1 MPKKNKEK
9 EPLTEEQIKRKDY
22 AKEVRR
28 TSLRFGLILFVYNII
43 ATAVV
48 IGIAALV
55 VFGFN
60 LEFSPVAGFIFLI
73 VALVIDMIISFT
85 LTSIAMYR
93 SNLDIERIKQA
104 LNQMMEGDYNINLK
118 LRTRSRPFKE
128 IAEMINDLA
137 KELDSVSI
145 LKRDFTKNFSHE
157 FKTPIASI
165 KGYTELLLE
174 DKHLSDEERNKYYSI
189 IVEQTEFLA
198 NLANS
203 TLLLSNLESSNIV
216 IDKVDLYI
224 DEEIEEIALL
234 SYSDVEAKNIEV
246 DIELDHWIVNAS
258 KDLFQD
264 LWMNLINN
272 AIKYTKV
279 DGHIKI
285 RSEED
290 DSEIRI
296 SILDDGVG
304 ISEESLPHIFETY
317 YQERQPGSNKGIGLG
332 LSICKQICDAFGW
345 DIEAKSKKGM
355 GSTFT
360 VHIPKMS
367 ANEY

>member
-1 MPKKNKEK
+1 MPKNNKEK
-9 EPLTEEQIKRKDY
+9 KSKDNKKELTYSQ
-22 AKEVRR
+22 EVRR
-28 TSLRFGLILFVYNII
+28 STIRFGLLLFVYNII
-43 ATAVV
+43 ATVV
-48 IGIAALV
+48 TIGISAAV
-55 VFGFN
+55 IFGFN
-60 LEFSPVAGFIFLI
+60 LEFSVVAGFIFLI
-73 VALVIDMIISFT
+73 IALIVDMIISFS
-85 LTSIAMYR
+85 LTSVAMYR
-93 SNLDIERIKQA
+93 SNANIEKIKKA
-104 LNQMMEGDYNINLK
+104 LNDMMEGNYNVNLE
-118 LRTRSRPFKE
+118 LHTRSRPFKD
-128 IAEMINDLA
+128 IAALINDLG

-174 DKHLSDEERNKYYSI
+174 DKHLTDEERNKYYAI

-216 IDKVDLYI
+216 IDKEDLYI
-224 DEEIEEIALL
+224 DEQIEEIALL
-234 SYSDVEAKNIEV
+234 SYSDVESKNIEV
-246 DIELDHWIVNAS
+246 DIDLDHWVVKAS

-272 AIKYTKV
+272 AIKYTNI

-285 RSEED
+285 RDEED
-290 DSEIRI
+290 ENEIRI

-304 ISEESLPHIFETY
+304 ISEEALPHIFETY

-345 DIEAKSKKGM
+345 SIEAKSKKQM

-360 VHIPKMS
+360 IHIPKNVT
-367 ANEY
+367 NEY

>member
-9 EPLTEEQIKRKDY
+9 KPLTEEQVKRRNYVQD
-22 AKEVRR
+22 VRR
-28 TSLRFGLILFVYNII
+28 STLRFGLLLFVYNII

-48 IGIAALV
+48 ILISAAI
-55 VFGFN
+55 VFGAG
-60 LEFSPVAGFIFLI
+60 LEFSGWTGFIFLI
-73 VALVIDMIISFT
+73 IALVVDMIISFT
-85 LTSIAMYR
+85 LTSVLMYR
-93 SNLDIERIKQA
+93 SNSDIERIKQA
-104 LNQMMEGDYNINLK
+104 LNQMMEGDYNVDLK
-118 LRTRSRPFKE
+118 IKTRARPFQE
-128 IAEMINDLA
+128 IAGMINELA

-174 DKHLSDEERNKYYSI
+174 DKHLTDEERNKYYAI
-189 IVEQTEFLA
+189 IVEQTEFLS

-224 DEEIEEIALL
+224 DEQIEEIALL
-234 SYSDVEAKNIEV
+234 SYSEVETKNIEV
-246 DIELDHWIVNAS
+246 DIDLDHWVVNAS

-285 RSEED
+285 RDEED
-290 DSEIRI
+290 ESEIRV

-304 ISEESLPHIFETY
+304 ISEEALPHIFETY

-345 DIEAKSKKGM
+345 SIEAKSKKGM

-360 VHIPKMS
+360 VHIPKNS
-367 ANEY
+367 ATEY